1 MFISQAYAQAAE
13 PIARNPLLE
22 LVPFVFIFII
32 FYFLLIRPQQNAR
45 KKHLEMIA
53 AVKKGDDVV
62 TAGGIVG
69 RVTKVIDDKELMVE
83 IADKVSVKVV
93 KATLSDVR
101 TKSETAANDHKPA

>member
-1 MFISQAYAQAAE
+1 MFIADAYAQAAQ

-45 KKHLEMIA
+45 KKHMEMIA
-53 AVKKGDDVV
+53 AVKKGDEVV

-69 RVTKVIDDKELMVE
+69 KVTKVVDDKEVLVE
-83 IADKVSVKVV
+83 IADKVSVKVLRS
-93 KATLSDVR
+93 TLSEVR
-101 TKSETAANDHKPA
+101 TKADAAANDQ

>member
-13 PIARNPLLE
+13 PLARNPLLE
-22 LVPFVFIFII
+22 LIPFVFIFVI

-53 AVKKGDDVV
+53 AVKKGDEVV
-62 TAGGIVG
+62 TSGGIVG
-69 RVTKVIDDKELMVE
+69 KVTKVIDEKEVMVE

-93 KATLSDVR
+93 RATLSDVR
-101 TKSETAANDHKPA
+101 TKADAAANDQ

>member
-1 MFISQAYAQAAE
+1 MFISQAQAQAAE

-22 LVPFVFIFII
+22 LIPFVFIFVI

-53 AVKKGDDVV
+53 AVKKGDEVV
-62 TAGGIVG
+62 TSGGIVG
-69 RVTKVIDDKELMVE
+69 KVTKVVDDKEVLVE

-93 KATLSDVR
+93 KATLSEVR
-101 TKSETAANDHKPA
+101 AKADSAANDQ